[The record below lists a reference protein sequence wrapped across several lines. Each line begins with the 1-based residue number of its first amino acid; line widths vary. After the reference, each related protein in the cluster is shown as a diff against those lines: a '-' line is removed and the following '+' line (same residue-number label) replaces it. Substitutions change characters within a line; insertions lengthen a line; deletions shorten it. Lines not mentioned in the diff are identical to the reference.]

1 MASFYIPLSGL
12 NADSTALNTI
22 ANDLS
27 NMNTTGFKTQTTNFS
42 NLFSQQ
48 LGSSGSGDAIQL
60 GEGVQVASNETSFTQ
75 GSSDTTG
82 NSTDMELNGNGFF
95 VLNDGASNVLTRAGD
110 FSLAANGNLI
120 SSDGLNVMGYPAVKG
135 VVNATA
141 ALTPINIPVGQ
152 VEAPSAT
159 TTFGMTATLDSAAAV
174 GTSVPG
180 QVEVYD
186 SMGKSYEAT
195 VTYTKTG
202 TNDWSYS
209 VSLPDSLSAAPAT
222 ASTVSDTV
230 TPTTSTSG
238 TNTISTFDF
247 SSSNGALATVVS
259 AGTTLSI
266 GGTTVT
272 VPAAGESLTLLQGQ
286 INAATLAA
294 GGTGSEA
301 SLSGGVLTVAVPTG
315 TPALAVA
322 GTVGQT
328 MASSMTNYNFGAS
341 GGSVGAVDPGTN
353 LAITGET
360 ASGATATIALPDI
373 STMNPQPVTVAAY
386 AAALNTAL
394 GTAGIQNV
402 QVTSTAGGQLSING
416 ANVSTTGSVIQDP
429 IASANANGTLTFDVN
444 GNLVSPAAD
453 VSGIS
458 FSGLSDGASTM
469 NMTWNI
475 LGSSGAPTIS
485 QVDTPS
491 AVAST
496 TQNGYS
502 SGTYQS
508 FTVGSNGTV
517 TATYSNGQQQNVGQ
531 LALANVSNM
540 QGLEDIGNSEYAATL
555 ASGTATVGTSGAA
568 GLGTVTDGALEE
580 SNVNIS
586 SEFSNLIIAQRAF
599 EASSKA
605 VTTFDTI
612 TQETINMIH

>member
-27 NMNTTGFKTQTTNFS
+27 NMSTTAFKTQTTNFS

-48 LGSSGSGDAIQL
+48 LGSTGSGDAIQL
-60 GEGVQVASNETSFTQ
+60 GEGVQVASNETNFTQ

-95 VLNDGASNVLTRAGD
+95 VLNDGGSNVLTRAGD
-110 FSLAANGNLI
+110 FSLGSNGNLI
-120 SSDGLNVMGYPAVKG
+120 SSDGFNVMGYPAVNG
-135 VVNATA
+135 VVNTNA

-152 VEAPSAT
+152 VEAPLAT

-180 QVEVYD
+180 QVQVYD

-195 VTYTKTG
+195 VTYTKAAN
-202 TNDWSYS
+202 NDWNYS
-209 VSLPDSLSAAPAT
+209 VSMPDTLSVNSSAA
-222 ASTVSDTV
+222 
-230 TPTTSTSG
+230 
-238 TNTISTFDF
+238 
-247 SSSNGALATVVS
+247 
-259 AGTTLSI
+259 AGVTTLNYSF
-266 GGTTVT
+266 
-272 VPAAGESLTLLQGQ
+272 
-286 INAATLAA
+286 
-294 GGTGSEA
+294 GSN
-301 SLSGGVLTVAVPTG
+301 GGVLG
-315 TPALAVA
+315 T
-322 GTVGQT
+322 
-328 MASSMTNYNFGAS
+328 
-341 GGSVGAVDPGTN
+341 VDPGTN
-353 LAITGET
+353 LAITGPT
-360 ASGATATIALPDI
+360 ASGSTATIAAPVVTAGEALGAAGPPATGYVGDLQAAI
-373 STMNPQPVTVAAY
+373 TAAGITGVTV
-386 AAALNTAL
+386 TA
-394 GTAGIQNV
+394 
-402 QVTSTAGGQLSING
+402 TAGGQLSIVG
-416 ANVSTTGSVIQDP
+416 TGITTSGSVIQDP
-429 IASANANGTLTFDVN
+429 IASANATGTLTFNAN
-444 GNLVSPAAD
+444 GGLVSPAAD

-458 FSGLSDGASTM
+458 FAGLSDGAKTL

-475 LGSSGAPTIS
+475 LGSNGSPTIS
-485 QVDTPS
+485 QVDTGSLPS
-491 AVAST
+491 SIGTT

-531 LALANVSNM
+531 LALANVSNL
-540 QGLEDIGNSEYAATL
+540 QGLENLGNSEYATTL
-555 ASGTATVGTSGAA
+555 ASGTAAIGTSGSA
-568 GLGTVTDGALEE
+568 GLGTVTDGALEM

>member
-27 NMNTTGFKTQTTNFS
+27 NMSTTGFKTQTTNFS

-48 LGSSGSGDAIQL
+48 LGTSGSGDGIQL
-60 GEGVQVASNETSFTQ
+60 GEGVQVAANETNFTQ

-110 FSLAANGNLI
+110 FSLSSSGNLI
-120 SSDGLNVMGYPAVKG
+120 SSDGLNVMGYPAVNG
-135 VVNATA
+135 VVNTNG

-174 GTSVPG
+174 GTSIPG
-180 QVEVYD
+180 QVQVYD

-195 VTYTKTG
+195 VNYTKTG
-202 TNDWSYS
+202 TNQWSYS
-209 VSLPDSLSAAPAT
+209 VSLPDSLSAAPAV
-222 ASTVSDTV
+222 ASTVTDTV
-230 TPTTSTSG
+230 TPASSVSG
-238 TNTISTFDF
+238 ANTISTYDF
-247 SSSNGALATVVS
+247 SSSNGTPATVS

-266 GGTTVT
+266 GGTAVA
-272 VPAAGESLTLLQGQ
+272 VPAAGESLTAFAAQ
-286 INAATLAA
+286 INAIVPSA
-294 GGTGSEA
+294 A
-301 SLSGGVLTVAVPTG
+301 SLTGGVLTVTLPTA
-315 TPALAVA
+315 TVTA
-322 GTVGQT
+322 GTVSQS
-328 MASSMTNYNFGAS
+328 MAGSTINYSFGAS
-341 GGSVGAVDPGTN
+341 GGSTGTVDSGTD

-360 ASGATATIALPDI
+360 ASGATATIAVPDI
-373 STMNPQPVTVAAY
+373 STMSPQPVTVAAY

-402 QVTSTAGGQLSING
+402 QVSSTAGGQLSITG
-416 ANVSTTGSVIQDP
+416 ANMSSTGSVIQDP
-429 IASANANGTLTFDVN
+429 AASANATGSLTFDAD

-458 FSGLSDGASTM
+458 FAGLSDGAKTLD
-469 NMTWNI
+469 MTWNI
-475 LGSSGAPTIS
+475 LGTGGAPTIS

-496 TQNGYS
+496 TQNGYG

-508 FTVGSNGTV
+508 FTVGTNGTV
-517 TATYSNGQQQNVGQ
+517 TATYSNGQQQSVGQ
-531 LALANVSNM
+531 LALANVSNL
-540 QGLEDIGNSEYAATL
+540 QGLQDIGNSEYAATL
-555 ASGTATVGTSGAA
+555 ASGTSTVGTSGTA

>member
-27 NMNTTGFKTQTTNFS
+27 NMSTTGFKTQTTNFS

-48 LGSSGSGDAIQL
+48 LGTSGSGDGIQL
-60 GEGVQVASNETSFTQ
+60 GEGVQVAANETNFTQ

-110 FSLAANGNLI
+110 FSLASSGNLI
-120 SSDGLNVMGYPAVKG
+120 SSDGLNVMGYPAVNG
-135 VVNATA
+135 VVNTNG

-174 GTSVPG
+174 GTSIPG
-180 QVEVYD
+180 QVQVYD

-195 VTYTKTG
+195 VDYTKTG
-202 TNDWSYS
+202 TNQWSYS
-209 VSLPDSLSAAPAT
+209 VSLPDNLSAGAGTAT
-222 ASTVSDTV
+222 TVTDAVTPTSTVS
-230 TPTTSTSG
+230 G
-238 TNTISTFDF
+238 ANTISTYDF
-247 SSSNGALATVVS
+247 SSNNGTAATVS
-259 AGTTLSI
+259 AATSLSI
-266 GGTTVT
+266 GGTSVA
-272 VPAAGESLTLLQGQ
+272 VPAAGESLTAFAAQ
-286 INAATLAA
+286 INAIVPSA
-294 GGTGSEA
+294 A
-301 SLSGGVLTVAVPTG
+301 SLTGGVLTVTLPTA
-315 TPALAVA
+315 TATA
-322 GTVGQT
+322 GTVSQS
-328 MASSMTNYNFGAS
+328 MAGSTINYNFGAA
-341 GGSVGAVDPGTN
+341 GGSTGTVDPGTN
-353 LAITGET
+353 LAITGQT
-360 ASGATATIALPDI
+360 ASGSTATIAIPDI
-373 STMNPQPVTVAAY
+373 STMSPQPVTLTAY

-402 QVTSTAGGQLSING
+402 QVTSTAGGQLSITG
-416 ANVSTTGSVIQDP
+416 ANMSSTGSVIQDP
-429 IASANANGTLTFDVN
+429 VASANSVGSLTFDSN

-458 FSGLSDGASTM
+458 FAGLSDGAKTLD
-469 NMTWNI
+469 MTWNI
-475 LGSSGAPTIS
+475 LGTAGSPTIS

-491 AVAST
+491 AVATT
-496 TQNGYS
+496 TQNGYG

-508 FTVGSNGTV
+508 FTVGTNGTV
-517 TATYSNGQQQNVGQ
+517 TATYSNGQQQSVGQ
-531 LALANVSNM
+531 LALANVSNL
-540 QGLEDIGNSEYAATL
+540 QGLEDVGNSEYSATL
-555 ASGTATVGTSGAA
+555 ASGTATVGTSGTA